1 MRETGEIV
9 GYPIG
14 LDWTADDTEDNKKDF
29 VTIEKVP
36 GTRFHVVQLRRWSKT
51 MDAYIVVRSSGRL
64 DKKQAKVD
72 VQKWAHYHGVEVR

>member
-1 MRETGEIV
+1 LVHEV
-9 GYPIG
+9 GYGYPG
-14 LDWTADDTEDNKKDF
+14 YTWEADDADDKKDF